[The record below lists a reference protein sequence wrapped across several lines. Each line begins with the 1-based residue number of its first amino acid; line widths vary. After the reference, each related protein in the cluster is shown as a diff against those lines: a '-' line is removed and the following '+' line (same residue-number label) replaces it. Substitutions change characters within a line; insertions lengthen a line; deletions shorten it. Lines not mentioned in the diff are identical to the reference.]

1 MSKQVCEKRTKKRL
15 GSLHPSPSLRLEA
28 SKARRASTTEGA
40 YKKYVTEAARSATTH
55 CEAYKR
61 RKTKTARGEKPRAV
75 KLFLNYNFKRV
86 EQVILIEQY
95 YHYERNRRHNLDEN
109 IERRAYRIL

>member
-61 RKTKTARGEKPRAV
+61 RKTKNSPR
-75 KLFLNYNFKRV
+75 
-86 EQVILIEQY
+86 Q
-95 YHYERNRRHNLDEN
+95 
-109 IERRAYRIL
+109 